1 MPAIKQKTAIKTP
14 LTSRL
19 RDGLIS
25 LLATPLNLS
34 VIGLRI
40 IWSGRRLRL
49 AALAALMA
57 GAGVVTFNTKAL
69 APLADWTEE
78 QTYRLTAEA
87 GFRVNDITVE
97 GRKRTQ
103 RADLL
108 SVIDVKQNAPIFAL
122 DLDSIHARLEEL
134 PWVEKAVI
142 SRRLPNL
149 VHVQLSEREA
159 FAFYREADKLT
170 LIDRGGVAITSHHL
184 RQFAH
189 LPVFSGQGA
198 SLRAADFMDLLADY
212 PVLRNRM
219 IAAHWT
225 GERRWTLQ
233 LDHGGEVHLPAT
245 GISAALDRL
254 MQLER
259 DRRILAEENQAID
272 LRLPDRVL
280 LRPREA
286 RRNSA
291 SKLHKVKGA
300 AS

>member
-1 MPAIKQKTAIKTP
+1 MPAIKKKTAIKTP
-14 LTSRL
+14 VKNRL

-25 LLATPLNLS
+25 LLATPLNLT

-49 AALAALMA
+49 AALALLITAA
-57 GAGVVTFNTKAL
+57 AVVTFNTKAL
-69 APLADWTEE
+69 APLAEWAEA
-78 QTYRLTAEA
+78 QTYHLTAEA

-103 RADLL
+103 REDLL
-108 SVIDVKQNAPIFAL
+108 TVIGVKQNAPIFAL
-122 DLDSIHARLEEL
+122 DLDAIHARIEDL
-134 PWVEKAVI
+134 PWVEKAVV

-149 VHVQLSEREA
+149 VHVRLREREA

-198 SLRAADFMDLLADY
+198 TLRAADFMDLLADY

-225 GERRWTLQ
+225 GDRRWTIQ
-233 LDHGGEVHLPAT
+233 LDHGGEIHLPAT
-245 GISAALDRL
+245 GITAALDRL
-254 MQLER
+254 MQLES
-259 DRRILAEENQAID
+259 DRRILAEKNQAID

-280 LRPREA
+280 LRPREE
-286 RRNSA
+286 RRST
-291 SKLHKVKGA
+291 LHKVKGA

>member
-14 LTSRL
+14 LKSRV
-19 RDGLIS
+19 RDGVIS
-25 LLATPLNLS
+25 LLATPLNLL

-49 AALAALMA
+49 AALALLLALM
-57 GAGVVTFNTKAL
+57 GVVTFNTQAL
-69 APLADWTEE
+69 SPLAAWAEV
-78 QTYRLTAEA
+78 QTYRLTAQA

-103 RADLL
+103 REDLL
-108 SVIDVKQNAPIFAL
+108 SVIGVEQNAPIFAL
-122 DLDSIHARLEEL
+122 DLDAIHARIEDL
-134 PWVEKAVI
+134 PWVEKAVV

-149 VHVQLSEREA
+149 VHVRLNEREA
-159 FAFYREADKLT
+159 FAFYRDDNELT
-170 LIDRGGVAITSHHL
+170 LIDRGGVSITSHHL

-198 SLRAADFMDLLADY
+198 TLRAADFMDLLADY

-225 GERRWTLQ
+225 GDRRWTIQ

-254 MQLER
+254 MQLES
-259 DRRILAEENQAID
+259 DRRILAEKNQAID

-280 LRPREA
+280 LRPREE
-286 RRNSA
+286 RRST
-291 SKLHKVKGA
+291 LHKVKGA

>member
-1 MPAIKQKTAIKTP
+1 MPAMKQKTAIKTP
-14 LTSRL
+14 LKNRV
-19 RDGLIS
+19 RDGVIS
-25 LLATPLNLS
+25 LLATPLNLL

-49 AALAALMA
+49 AALALLLALM
-57 GAGVVTFNTKAL
+57 GVVTFNTQAL
-69 APLADWTEE
+69 SPLAAWAKV
-78 QTYRLTAEA
+78 QTYRLTAQA

-103 RADLL
+103 REDLL
-108 SVIDVKQNAPIFAL
+108 SVIGVEQNAPIFAL
-122 DLDSIHARLEEL
+122 DLDAIHARIEDL

-149 VHVQLSEREA
+149 VHVRLNEREA
-159 FAFYREADKLT
+159 FAFYRDDNKLT
-170 LIDRGGVAITSHHL
+170 LIDRGGVSITSHHL

-189 LPVFSGQGA
+189 LPVFYGQGA
-198 SLRAADFMDLLADY
+198 TLRAADFMDLLADY

-225 GERRWTLQ
+225 GDRRWTIQ

-254 MQLER
+254 MQLES
-259 DRRILAEENQAID
+259 DRRILAEKNQAID

-280 LRPREA
+280 LRPREE
-286 RRNSA
+286 RRST
-291 SKLHKVKGA
+291 LHKVKGA

>member
-1 MPAIKQKTAIKTP
+1 MPAIKQTTAIKTP
-14 LTSRL
+14 LKSRL
-19 RDGLIS
+19 RDGVIS
-25 LLATPLNLS
+25 LLATPLNLL

-49 AALAALMA
+49 AALALLLALM
-57 GAGVVTFNTKAL
+57 GVVTFNTQAL
-69 APLADWTEE
+69 SPLAAWAEV
-78 QTYRLTAEA
+78 QTYRLTAQA

-103 RADLL
+103 REDLL
-108 SVIDVKQNAPIFAL
+108 SVIGVEQNAPIFAL
-122 DLDSIHARLEEL
+122 DLDAIHARIEDL

-149 VHVQLSEREA
+149 VHVRLNEREA
-159 FAFYREADKLT
+159 FAFYRDDNKLT
-170 LIDRGGVAITSHHL
+170 LIDRGGVSITSHHL

-198 SLRAADFMDLLADY
+198 TLRAADFMDLLADY

-225 GERRWTLQ
+225 GDRRWTIQ

-245 GISAALDRL
+245 GVSAALDRL
-254 MQLER
+254 MQLES
-259 DRRILAEENQAID
+259 DRRILAEKNQAID

-280 LRPREA
+280 LRPREE
-286 RRNSA
+286 RRST
-291 SKLHKVKGA
+291 LHKVKGA

>member
-1 MPAIKQKTAIKTP
+1 MPAIKQKTAIKMP
-14 LTSRL
+14 FKNRF

-25 LLATPLNLS
+25 LLATPLNLF
-34 VIGLRI
+34 VIALRL

-49 AALAALMA
+49 AVLALLVALT
-57 GAGVVTFNTKAL
+57 GVVTFNTQAL
-69 APLADWTEE
+69 TPLAVWAEA
-78 QTYRLTAEA
+78 QTYRLTAQA

-103 RADLL
+103 REDLL
-108 SVIDVKQNAPIFAL
+108 TVIGVEQNAPIFAL
-122 DLDSIHARLEEL
+122 DLDAIHTRIEEL

-149 VHVQLSEREA
+149 LHVRLSEREA
-159 FAFYREADKLT
+159 FAFYREGGGLT
-170 LIDRGGVAITSHHL
+170 LIDRGGVSITSHHL

-198 SLRAADFMDLLADY
+198 TLRAADFMDLLADY

-225 GERRWTLQ
+225 GDRRWTIQ

-245 GISAALDRL
+245 GITGALDRL

-259 DRRILAEENQAID
+259 DRRILAEKNQAID

-280 LRPREA
+280 LRPREE
-286 RRNSA
+286 RRST
-291 SKLHKVKGA
+291 LHKVKGA

>member
-14 LTSRL
+14 LKNRV
-19 RDGLIS
+19 RDGVIS
-25 LLATPLNLS
+25 LLATPLNLL

-40 IWSGRRLRL
+40 LWSGRRLRL
-49 AALAALMA
+49 AALALLLALM
-57 GAGVVTFNTKAL
+57 GVVTFNTQAL
-69 APLADWTEE
+69 SPLAAWVEA
-78 QTYRLTAEA
+78 QTYHLTAQA

-103 RADLL
+103 REDLL
-108 SVIDVKQNAPIFAL
+108 SVIGVEQNAPIFAL
-122 DLDSIHARLEEL
+122 DLDAIHARIEDL

-149 VHVQLSEREA
+149 VHVRLNEREA
-159 FAFYREADKLT
+159 FAFYRDDNKLT
-170 LIDRGGVAITSHHL
+170 LIDRGGVSITSHHL

-198 SLRAADFMDLLADY
+198 TLRAADFMDLLADY

-225 GERRWTLQ
+225 GDRRWTIQ

-245 GISAALDRL
+245 GITAALDRL
-254 MQLER
+254 MQLES
-259 DRRILAEENQAID
+259 DRRILAEKNQAID

-280 LRPREA
+280 LRPREE
-286 RRNSA
+286 RR
-291 SKLHKVKGA
+291 SKLHKVRGA

>member
-1 MPAIKQKTAIKTP
+1 MPAMKQKTAIKTP
-14 LTSRL
+14 LKNRV
-19 RDGLIS
+19 RDGVIS
-25 LLATPLNLS
+25 LLATPLNLL

-49 AALAALMA
+49 AALALLLALM
-57 GAGVVTFNTKAL
+57 GVVTFNTQAL
-69 APLADWTEE
+69 SPLAAWAEA
-78 QTYRLTAEA
+78 QTYRLTAQA

-103 RADLL
+103 REDLL
-108 SVIDVKQNAPIFAL
+108 SVIGVEQNAPIFAL
-122 DLDSIHARLEEL
+122 DLDAIHARIEDL
-134 PWVEKAVI
+134 PWVEKAVV

-149 VHVQLSEREA
+149 VHVRLNERQA
-159 FAFYREADKLT
+159 FAFYRDDNKLT
-170 LIDRGGVAITSHHL
+170 LIDRGGVSITSHHL

-198 SLRAADFMDLLADY
+198 TLRAADFMDLLADY

-225 GERRWTLQ
+225 GDRRWTIQ

-245 GISAALDRL
+245 GITAALDRL
-254 MQLER
+254 MQLES
-259 DRRILAEENQAID
+259 DRRILAEKNQAID

-280 LRPREA
+280 LRPREE
-286 RRNSA
+286 RRST
-291 SKLHKVKGA
+291 LHKVKGA

>member
-1 MPAIKQKTAIKTP
+1 MPAIKQKTKIKTP
-14 LTSRL
+14 LKSRL
-19 RDGLIS
+19 RDGFIS

-49 AALAALMA
+49 AAVSLALVAFALA
-57 GAGVVTFNTKAL
+57 TFNMQAL
-69 APLADWTEE
+69 SPLAQWTQA
-78 QTYRLTAEA
+78 QTYHLTAEA

-103 RADLL
+103 RDDLL
-108 SVIDVKQNAPIFAL
+108 TVIGVAQNAPIFAL
-122 DLDSIHARLEEL
+122 DLDAIHARIEDL
-134 PWVEKAVI
+134 PWVERATIV
-142 SRRLPNL
+142 RRLPNL
-149 VHVQLSEREA
+149 VHVQLQEREA
-159 FAFYREADKLT
+159 FGFYREDEKLT
-170 LIDRGGVAITSHHL
+170 LIDRGGVAITAHHL

-198 SLRAADFMDLLADY
+198 GLRAADFMDLLADY

-219 IAAHWT
+219 VAAHWT
-225 GERRWTLQ
+225 GDRRWTVQ

-245 GISAALDRL
+245 AISAALDRL
-254 MQLER
+254 MQLEQ
-259 DRRILAEENQAID
+259 DRRILAQENQAID

-286 RRNSA
+286 RRST
-291 SKLHKVKGA
+291 LHKVKGS

>member
-1 MPAIKQKTAIKTP
+1 MPAMKQKTAIKTP
-14 LTSRL
+14 LKNRV
-19 RDGLIS
+19 RDGVIS
-25 LLATPLNLS
+25 LLATPLNLL

-49 AALAALMA
+49 AALALLLALM
-57 GAGVVTFNTKAL
+57 GVVTFNTQAL
-69 APLADWTEE
+69 SPLAAWAEA
-78 QTYRLTAEA
+78 QTYRLTAQA

-103 RADLL
+103 REDLL
-108 SVIDVKQNAPIFAL
+108 SVIGVEQNAPIFAL
-122 DLDSIHARLEEL
+122 DLDAIHARIEDL
-134 PWVEKAVI
+134 PWVEKAVV

-149 VHVQLSEREA
+149 VHVRLNERQA
-159 FAFYREADKLT
+159 FAFYRDDNKLT
-170 LIDRGGVAITSHHL
+170 LIDRGGVSITSHHL

-198 SLRAADFMDLLADY
+198 TLRAADFMDLLADY

-225 GERRWTLQ
+225 GDRRWTIQ

-245 GISAALDRL
+245 GITAALDRL
-254 MQLER
+254 MHLES
-259 DRRILAEENQAID
+259 DRRILAEKNQAID

-280 LRPREA
+280 LRPREE
-286 RRNSA
+286 RRST
-291 SKLHKVKGA
+291 LHKVKGA

>member
-14 LTSRL
+14 LKNRV
-19 RDGLIS
+19 RDGVIS
-25 LLATPLNLS
+25 LLATPLNLL

-40 IWSGRRLRL
+40 LWSGRRLRL
-49 AALAALMA
+49 AALALLLALM
-57 GAGVVTFNTKAL
+57 GVVTFNTQAL
-69 APLADWTEE
+69 SPLAAWVEA
-78 QTYRLTAEA
+78 QTYHLTAQA

-103 RADLL
+103 REDLL
-108 SVIDVKQNAPIFAL
+108 SVIGVEQNAPIFAL
-122 DLDSIHARLEEL
+122 DLDTIHARIEDL

-149 VHVQLSEREA
+149 VHVRLNEREA
-159 FAFYREADKLT
+159 FAFYRDDNKLT
-170 LIDRGGVAITSHHL
+170 LIDRGGVSITSHHL

-198 SLRAADFMDLLADY
+198 TLRAADFMDLLADY

-225 GERRWTLQ
+225 GDRRWTIQ

-245 GISAALDRL
+245 GITAALDRL
-254 MQLER
+254 MQLES
-259 DRRILAEENQAID
+259 DRRILAEKNQAID

-280 LRPREA
+280 LRPREE
-286 RRNSA
+286 RR
-291 SKLHKVKGA
+291 SKLHKVRGA

>member
-14 LTSRL
+14 FKSRL
-19 RDGLIS
+19 RDALIS
-25 LLATPLNLS
+25 LLATPLNLL
-34 VIGLRI
+34 VVGLRV

-49 AALAALMA
+49 AALALLVAI
-57 GAGVVTFNTKAL
+57 AGVVTFNTRAL
-69 APLADWTEE
+69 APLAAWAEAH
-78 QTYRLTAEA
+78 TYRLTAQA

-103 RADLL
+103 REDLL
-108 SVIDVKQNAPIFAL
+108 MVIDVEQNAPIFAL
-122 DLDSIHARLEEL
+122 DLDTIHARIEGL

-149 VHVQLSEREA
+149 VHVRLSEREA
-159 FAFYREADKLT
+159 FAFYREGKKLT

-198 SLRAADFMDLLADY
+198 TLRAADFMDLLADY

-225 GERRWTLQ
+225 GDRRWTIQ

-245 GISAALDRL
+245 GITAALDRL
-254 MQLER
+254 MQLES
-259 DRRILAEENQAID
+259 DRRILAEKNQAID

-280 LRPREA
+280 LRPREE
-286 RRNSA
+286 RRST
-291 SKLHKVKGA
+291 LHKVKGS

>member
-1 MPAIKQKTAIKTP
+1 MPAMKQKTAIKTP
-14 LTSRL
+14 LKNRV
-19 RDGLIS
+19 RDGVIS
-25 LLATPLNLS
+25 LLATPLNLL

-49 AALAALMA
+49 AALALLLALM
-57 GAGVVTFNTKAL
+57 GVVTFNTQAL
-69 APLADWTEE
+69 SPLAAWAEA
-78 QTYRLTAEA
+78 QTYRLTAQA

-103 RADLL
+103 REDLL
-108 SVIDVKQNAPIFAL
+108 SVIGVEQNAPIFAL
-122 DLDSIHARLEEL
+122 DLDAIHARIEDL
-134 PWVEKAVI
+134 PWVEKAVV

-149 VHVQLSEREA
+149 VHVRLNEREA
-159 FAFYREADKLT
+159 FAFYRDDNKLT
-170 LIDRGGVAITSHHL
+170 LIDRGGVSITSHHL

-198 SLRAADFMDLLADY
+198 TLRAADFMDLLADY

-225 GERRWTLQ
+225 GDRRWTIQ

-245 GISAALDRL
+245 GVSAALDRL
-254 MQLER
+254 MQLES
-259 DRRILAEENQAID
+259 DRRILAEKNQAID

-280 LRPREA
+280 LRPREE
-286 RRNSA
+286 RRST
-291 SKLHKVKGA
+291 LHKVKGA

>member
-1 MPAIKQKTAIKTP
+1 MPAMKQKTAIKTP
-14 LTSRL
+14 LKNRV
-19 RDGLIS
+19 RDGVIS
-25 LLATPLNLS
+25 LLATPLNLL

-49 AALAALMA
+49 AALALLLALM
-57 GAGVVTFNTKAL
+57 GVVTFNTQAL
-69 APLADWTEE
+69 SPLAAWAEA
-78 QTYRLTAEA
+78 QTYRLTAQA

-103 RADLL
+103 REDLL
-108 SVIDVKQNAPIFAL
+108 SVIGVEQNAPIFAL
-122 DLDSIHARLEEL
+122 DLDAIHARIEDL
-134 PWVEKAVI
+134 PWVEKAVV

-149 VHVQLSEREA
+149 VHVRLNERQA
-159 FAFYREADKLT
+159 FAFYHDDNKLT
-170 LIDRGGVAITSHHL
+170 LIDRGGVSITSHHL

-198 SLRAADFMDLLADY
+198 TLRAADFMDLLADY

-225 GERRWTLQ
+225 GDRRWTIQ

-245 GISAALDRL
+245 GITAALDRL
-254 MQLER
+254 MQLES
-259 DRRILAEENQAID
+259 DRRILAEKNQAID

-280 LRPREA
+280 LRPREE
-286 RRNSA
+286 RRST
-291 SKLHKVKGA
+291 LHKVKGA

>member
-14 LTSRL
+14 LKSRL

-25 LLATPLNLS
+25 LLATPLNLL
-34 VIGLRI
+34 VIGLRV

-49 AALAALMA
+49 AALALLLAI
-57 GAGVVTFNTKAL
+57 AGVVTFNTQAL
-69 APLADWTEE
+69 TPLAAWAEA
-78 QTYRLTAEA
+78 QTYRLTAQA

-103 RADLL
+103 REDLL
-108 SVIDVKQNAPIFAL
+108 SVIGVEQNAPIFAL
-122 DLDSIHARLEEL
+122 DLEAIHARIEEL

-149 VHVQLSEREA
+149 VHVRLSERDA
-159 FAFYREADKLT
+159 FAFYREGDRLT
-170 LIDRGGVAITSHHL
+170 LIDRGGVSITSHHL

-189 LPVFSGQGA
+189 LPVFSGRGA
-198 SLRAADFMDLLADY
+198 TLRAADFMDLLADY

-225 GERRWTLQ
+225 GDRRWTIQ

-245 GISAALDRL
+245 GITAALDRL
-254 MQLER
+254 MQLES
-259 DRRILAEENQAID
+259 DGRILAEKNQAID

-280 LRPREA
+280 LRPREE
-286 RRNSA
+286 RRST
-291 SKLHKVKGA
+291 LQKVKGA

>member
-1 MPAIKQKTAIKTP
+1 MPAIKKKTAIKTP
-14 LTSRL
+14 VKSRL

-25 LLATPLNLS
+25 LLATPLNLT

-49 AALAALMA
+49 AALALLVAL
-57 GAGVVTFNTKAL
+57 AGVVTFNTQAL
-69 APLADWTEE
+69 APLAAWAKA
-78 QTYRLTAEA
+78 QTYHLTAEA

-103 RADLL
+103 REDLL
-108 SVIDVKQNAPIFAL
+108 TVIGVKQNAPIFAL
-122 DLDSIHARLEEL
+122 DLDSIHARIEDL
-134 PWVEKAVI
+134 PWVEKAVV

-149 VHVQLSEREA
+149 VHVRLSEREA

-170 LIDRGGVAITSHHL
+170 LIDRGGVTITSHHL

-198 SLRAADFMDLLADY
+198 TLRAADFMDLLADY

-225 GERRWTLQ
+225 GDRRWTIQ
-233 LDHGGEVHLPAT
+233 LDHGGEVHLPAS
-245 GISAALDRL
+245 GITAALDRL
-254 MQLER
+254 MQLES
-259 DRRILAEENQAID
+259 DRRILAEKNQAID

-280 LRPREA
+280 LRPREE
-286 RRNSA
+286 RRST
-291 SKLHKVKGA
+291 LHKVKGS

>member
-1 MPAIKQKTAIKTP
+1 MPAIKQKAAIKTP
-14 LTSRL
+14 MKSRL

-25 LLATPLNLS
+25 LLATPLNLA

-49 AALAALMA
+49 AALALLLIGA
-57 GAGVVTFNTKAL
+57 GAVTFHVEAL
-69 APLADWTEE
+69 TPLANWAKG
-78 QTYRLTAEA
+78 QTYRVTAEA

-108 SVIDVKQNAPIFAL
+108 SVIGVQQNTPIFAL
-122 DLDSIHARLEEL
+122 DLDAIHARIEDL

-149 VHVQLSEREA
+149 VHVQLNEREA
-159 FAFYREADKLT
+159 FAFYREDERLT

-198 SLRAADFMDLLADY
+198 TLRAADFMDLLADY

-225 GERRWTLQ
+225 GERRWTVQ

-245 GISAALDRL
+245 GIMAALDRL

-259 DRRILAEENQAID
+259 DRRILAEENKAID

-280 LRPREA
+280 LRPREQ
-286 RRNSA
+286 RRSTV
-291 SKLHKVKGA
+291 HKVKGA